1 MDFYIDDGIS
11 AKDMNR
17 PNLKRMIKHIEQG
30 LIDCALG
37 YKLDRLTRSVL
48 DLYKLLEIFDKHNCK
63 FKSSTEVYDT
73 TSAIGRMFITLVAA
87 LAQFERENL
96 SERVRI
102 GMEQKAREGKWVISL
117 PPQGHDLVEGEL
129 IINKQ
134 EAEIVRKIFNFYLS
148 GKGMRKIASDL
159 NTAEY
164 HV

>member
-1 MDFYIDDGIS
+1 MRTALYIRVSTEEQAKEGYSIRAQTERLKAYCVSQEWEVVDFYIDDGIS

-30 LIDCALG
+30 LIDCVLV
-37 YKLDRLTRSVL
+37 YKLDRLTRSIL

-96 SERVRI
+96 SERVRM
-102 GMEQKAREGKWVISL
+102 GMEQKAREGK
-117 PPQGHDLVEGEL
+117 
-129 IINKQ
+129 
-134 EAEIVRKIFNFYLS
+134 
-148 GKGMRKIASDL
+148 
-159 NTAEY
+159 
-164 HV
+164 